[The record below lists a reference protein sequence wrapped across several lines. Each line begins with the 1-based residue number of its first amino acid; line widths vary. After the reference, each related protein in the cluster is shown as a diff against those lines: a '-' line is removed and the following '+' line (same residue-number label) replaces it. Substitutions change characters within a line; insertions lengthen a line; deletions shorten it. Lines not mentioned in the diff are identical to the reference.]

1 MTATTV
7 PQSLPQTTWNSLL
20 KLAIGLVAAVLLIA
34 GSFAIGRSTADESVT
49 VVHKVVSPIA
59 TAAASDLPPVSLHS
73 RAGTADVPPVADDA
87 SCGHTANTPPC

>member
-49 VVHKVVSPIA
+49 VVHKVVAPAA
-59 TAAASDLPPVSLHS
+59 TASASDLPPVTLHS
-73 RAGTADVPPVADDA
+73 RAATADVPPVADDA